1 MDIIGLCLPL
11 VDCAARLAKEAYK
24 TAEDARYTKKTCLL
38 LSDRLEAG
46 SRALSD
52 LYRHREEKEKEEK
65 FKSSNFYNSL
75 QSYVNAATEIK
86 RFIDELAESGG
97 AMKYL
102 KSRSHKVKVNQLVK
116 RFDDAI
122 ADLKLGINIDEFKK
136 LDDLES
142 VIETEFK
149 KMSLTLET
157 IEASLVSQTNDIKD
171 MKLTMDT
178 LASMNNT
185 DSKQLDI
192 KTIPPGDLKDPEPEE
207 VVKRGKITKKLLK
220 GIEPVACKPLTDEVY
235 NGENF
240 NTLLAILSKLVLSNN
255 IIRFYGILSSDGGAS
270 KVMVF
275 EWAEH
280 GNLKSL
286 YERCEITW
294 KQKLKIAHDV
304 CAGLSFLHECTIYHH
319 DVRCE
324 NILIMENVEKAKI
337 ANFTLSRE
345 YNNRSVQIKSINEL
359 IPWMAPEK
367 LKDPD
372 NYPYNIKFPYMQKFD
387 ADCVKI
393 SQHIKNGKREDISSF
408 NHLND
413 IQKCFKNIIVKAWNQ
428 EPSLRQNMPFFLN
441 QLTCLYRNHY
451 SPKIPPRCRSSSNS
465 SINSSLGREI
475 LLELD
480 DDDLSLDTLNLDD
493 IEQVTMT
500 LEDGIK
506 LHKDKS
512 LTSRKMAWEC
522 FKYHAETLKDPRA
535 IYWKGYYLLEGYGGV
550 PKDLREA
557 SKCFKE
563 AADQD
568 ISDAQVRY
576 AFSIISKV
584 GDPLKAAEFLK
595 YLEKAAFHENQAALY
610 NLGNIY
616 YEGKLGLPRNQKQA
630 IMNYKKAALK
640 GHDKSIDKLKSLK
653 INVYDD

>member
-220 GIEPVACKPLTDEVY
+220 GIEPVA
-235 NGENF
+235 
-240 NTLLAILSKLVLSNN
+240 S
-255 IIRFYGILSSDGGAS
+255 
-270 KVMVF
+270 
-275 EWAEH
+275 
-280 GNLKSL
+280 
-286 YERCEITW
+286 
-294 KQKLKIAHDV
+294 
-304 CAGLSFLHECTIYHH
+304 
-319 DVRCE
+319 
-324 NILIMENVEKAKI
+324 
-337 ANFTLSRE
+337 
-345 YNNRSVQIKSINEL
+345 
-359 IPWMAPEK
+359 
-367 LKDPD
+367 
-372 NYPYNIKFPYMQKFD
+372 
-387 ADCVKI
+387 
-393 SQHIKNGKREDISSF
+393 
-408 NHLND
+408 
-413 IQKCFKNIIVKAWNQ
+413 WNQ

-493 IEQVTMT
+493 IEQSIRT
-500 LEDGIK
+500 
-506 LHKDKS
+506 
-512 LTSRKMAWEC
+512 
-522 FKYHAETLKDPRA
+522 
-535 IYWKGYYLLEGYGGV
+535 
-550 PKDLREA
+550 
-557 SKCFKE
+557 
-563 AADQD
+563 
-568 ISDAQVRY
+568 
-576 AFSIISKV
+576 AFSLFTPPAQHSVVDLTVLGQWIYIIYK
-584 GDPLKAAEFLK
+584 
-595 YLEKAAFHENQAALY
+595 ENLQ
-610 NLGNIY
+610 
-616 YEGKLGLPRNQKQA
+616 
-630 IMNYKKAALK
+630 
-640 GHDKSIDKLKSLK
+640 
-653 INVYDD
+653 